1 MSLPDIP
8 ALSVAD
14 LFALIERVK
23 EIMPTAESRLVIYQ
37 RWIQANGSN
46 PLLYAVYYNYAALLS
61 DSGDSALAEE
71 AYTQTLNLKP
81 DFIEARLNLGLA
93 LERQGKRE
101 EALAQWRQA
110 LAMTSADAPQGEQ
123 VSLKIFALKQLG
135 RVLEDMYRYAE
146 AEAYLHQALLTD
158 GSLEDVMQHYLSLR
172 QKLCLWP
179 IIPDLPTATQTE
191 LRAGMSALALLA
203 YTNDPL
209 EQLTCAHKLLKN
221 RFSLEV
227 GQKLC
232 QKGQDYGHDKLRI
245 GYLSS
250 DLCMHAVSLLTVQ
263 MFEHYDR
270 ERFEVY
276 AFSWSKEDGSSIL
289 TRIKAGV
296 TEYIP
301 IHHLSDA
308 QAAQAIRDKE
318 IDILVDL
325 QGLTSGARATILS
338 YRPAPYCI
346 TYLGFPGPV
355 GHPEVDYV
363 LSDRFLI
370 TPAMEAYFV
379 ERPLHLPTVFQISD
393 DGRPVAEGLTR
404 AEYGLPEHQLI
415 FCAFS
420 NTYKV
425 TPELFAVWLRI
436 LQAVPNSVLWML
448 EDNAWSKENLLAFAR
463 LHHINTDRIVFA
475 PRETPER
482 YLARYAL
489 ADLFLDSFPFNGGT
503 TANDALFMN
512 LPILTR
518 SGQTFASRM
527 AGALLHALGF
537 DELIVDNFNQYEAK
551 AISLG
556 LDLATLRAYPQRV
569 ATAKKA
575 TGAFNSKQVLNDIET
590 AFWQLVKR
598 S

>member
-8 ALSVAD
+8 RLSVAD
-14 LFALIERVK
+14 LFALVDQVK
-23 EIMPTAESRLVIYQ
+23 QIMPTVEPAVAIYQ
-37 RWIQANGSN
+37 QWIQANGSN
-46 PLLYAVYYNYAALLS
+46 PLLYAVYYNYSAMLS
-61 DSGDSALAEE
+61 DSGNPALAEE
-71 AYTQTLNLKP
+71 AYIQTLNLKP
-81 DFIEARLNLGLA
+81 SFIEARLNLGLA

-101 EALAQWRQA
+101 EALTQWR
-110 LAMTSADAPQGEQ
+110 LGLTMCSADAPQGEQ
-123 VSLKIFALKQLG
+123 KSLQLFALKQLG
-135 RVLEDMYRYAE
+135 RVLEDMYRYPE
-146 AEAYLHQALLTD
+146 AEEYLHQALLID
-158 GSLEDVMQHYLSLR
+158 GTQEDVMQHYLSLR
-172 QKLCLWP
+172 QKQCVWP
-179 IIPDLPTATQTE
+179 IIPELPSATYAQ
-191 LRAGMSALALLA
+191 LRSGMSALALLA
-203 YTNDPL
+203 YSNDPL
-209 EQLTCAHKLLKN
+209 EQLVCANKLLKTK
-221 RFSLEV
+221 FVLDT
-227 GQKLC
+227 GTKLC
-232 QKGQDYGHDKLRI
+232 QKGQNYGHQKLRI

-263 MFEHYDR
+263 LFEHYDR

-276 AFSWSKEDGSSIL
+276 AFSWSKEDGSAML
-289 TRIKAGV
+289 QRIKTGV

-308 QAAQAIRDKE
+308 QSAQAIRDRE

-355 GHPEVDYV
+355 GHPDIDYV
-363 LSDRFLI
+363 FSDRFLI

-379 ERPLHLPTVFQISD
+379 ERPLPLPTIFQMSD
-393 DGRPVAEGLTR
+393 DARPVATGLTR
-404 AEYGLPEHQLI
+404 AEYGLPEHKVV

-436 LQAVPNSVLWML
+436 LQAVPDAVLWML
-448 EDNAWSKENLLAFAR
+448 EDNARSKNNLLAFAT
-463 LHHINTDRIVFA
+463 LHHVDTDRIIFA

-537 DELIVDNFNQYEAK
+537 DELIVDDFNQYEAK

-556 LDLATLRAYPQRV
+556 LDLVSLRAYPQRI
-569 ATAKKA
+569 ALAKQE
-575 TGAFNSKQVLNDIET
+575 TGVFNSKQVLNEIET
-590 AFWQLVKR
+590 AFWQLAKK